1 MNRINTLCLLVAGS
15 LGFSSAVF
23 AHTGVLPTGGIVD
36 GFLHPLLGLD
46 HTLVML
52 GVGLLAASQRWIV
65 AKQIIA
71 VFLLAMLSGA
81 VLGLYGVQFAYVESA
96 ILLSLVIMGALLLVG
111 RLSLPTALV
120 GSLIAIIAM
129 MHGLA
134 HGTEV
139 PASASAVS
147 YLVGMVAA
155 TGLLH
160 GLGLSLGFILNRA
173 RTSWLLRVYGAVTGM
188 VGAWLLFG

>member
-1 MNRINTLCLLVAGS
+1 MNRMNALFLLLAGW
-15 LGFSSAVF
+15 LGFPSPVF
-23 AHTGVLPTGGIVD
+23 AHTGVLPTDGLVD
-36 GFLHPLLGLD
+36 GFLHPLLGMD

-52 GVGLLAASQRWIV
+52 GVGLLAATRRSAV

-71 VFLLAMLSGA
+71 LFLLVMLIGA
-81 VLGLYGVQFAYVESA
+81 FLGLYGVQFAYVETA
-96 ILLSLVIMGALLLVG
+96 ILLPLVIMGGLLAVG
-111 RLSLPTALV
+111 RWSIPTAAL

-139 PASASAVS
+139 PVSASAYT
-147 YLVGMVAA
+147 YLIGMIAA

-160 GLGLSLGFILNRA
+160 GLGLVLGLILNRTKT
-173 RTSWLLRVYGAVTGM
+173 RWLLRLYGAVTGM
-188 VGAWLLFG
+188 VGAWLLFA